1 VARQVGWT
9 EIALSDLASIAEF
22 IARDSEQYARAFVAD
37 AFAASDSL
45 TEFAER
51 GRVVPE
57 FGDGNIRELIIRS
70 YRLIY
75 RVQRNEVAIL
85 GLIHGA
91 RDLAN
96 LRSAKR

>member
-1 VARQVGWT
+1 VARQVAWT
-9 EIALSDLASIAEF
+9 EIALSDLGSIAEF
-22 IARDSEQYARAFVAD
+22 IGRDSEQ
-37 AFAASDSL
+37 
-45 TEFAER
+45 
-51 GRVVPE
+51 RVVPE

-70 YRLIY
+70 DRLIY

-96 LRSAKR
+96 LPPAKK